1 MNFVFV
7 IPPSPFLLDDR
18 AFPFL
23 GPLQIGALARQLGH
37 EVRVADLT
45 GYKQRH
51 PEVVHASYEDV
62 MQEASQQL
70 FNVIQE
76 SKAHVVGFYS
86 LAAQHPQVVKLNTM
100 VRERFPDVVT
110 VLGGP
115 HANTAP
121 ARCLDD
127 AFDYIVVSDQGGGGG
142 EPGFLE
148 LLKRLQSN
156 SFARLYE
163 KKEYR
168 RDRKAFKVLRDN
180 CDVSDYSSNPRI
192 IKVPSRL
199 PKEEAGH
206 LTHNGVIYQNDR
218 WPLPARDLID
228 LRSYKYFINGEKA
241 TSIVSATGCPYAC
254 TYCSHWEGYR
264 KLEAKSSKMVREE
277 IRSIR
282 ETYGIRAFM
291 FYDDEINLRPDF
303 EQEFLP
309 MLKSEG
315 VLWRAFFKNGKNL
328 TTESVFKSMAEAGC
342 VQMCT
347 GAESADPKILKDIR
361 KGASLEDNTAFVR
374 LCVKY
379 GIKPKV
385 FTQVGLPGET
395 PETVQALRNWLVQMA
410 SEGLDDADVS
420 ITTPYEGTPIFE
432 SPEKHN
438 IQYNKE
444 ELDYSKDVVLYKG
457 VPGEYK
463 SFVWHDRLSQNDLVK
478 ARQFVEDE
486 FRKAAGLKPLLAKD
500 DG

>member
-228 LRSYKYFINGEKA
+228 LRSYKYFINGENA

-254 TYCSHWEGYR
+254 TYSLAGDSFVFTANGFERIDSLMRGTKKVEKCGHGSYITAHELNLMVATADGVSMAT
-264 KLEAKSSKMVREE
+264 EA
-277 IRSIR
+277 
-282 ETYGIRAFM
+282 
-291 FYDDEINLRPDF
+291 L
-303 EQEFLP
+303 
-309 MLKSEG
+309 SEG
-315 VLWRAFFKNGKNL
+315 VRPVIEIESEFGIKVKV
-328 TTESVFKSMAEAGC
+328 TEEHPF
-342 VQMCT
+342 
-347 GAESADPKILKDIR
+347 
-361 KGASLEDNTAFVR
+361 
-374 LCVKY
+374 LCVENERPVWKHA
-379 GIKPKV
+379 GNLKV
-385 FTQVGLPGET
+385 GDWLISKLPERVEPTDYPDMPPVTVMENAVPT
-395 PETVQALRNWLVQMA
+395 PAFNFDQHVI
-410 SEGLDDADVS
+410 S
-420 ITTPYEGTPIFE
+420 
-432 SPEKHN
+432 
-438 IQYNKE
+438 
-444 ELDYSKDVVLYKG
+444 
-457 VPGEYK
+457 
-463 SFVWHDRLSQNDLVK
+463 
-478 ARQFVEDE
+478 
-486 FRKAAGLKPLLAKD
+486 
-500 DG
+500 